1 MDPLQWMGAVRMRVQ
16 TADKNI
22 TIIHTPP
29 DHQWTS
35 WDKNWNKSSI
45 KMLCFWLK
53 CESIMHNNAP
63 SCYLLHQNTSTY
75 LFQAIFGFLNTAWSV
90 QISLLIHWWLFH
102 WRKQYL
108 YTELLFTN
116 NWIVSF
122 IFCRCSL
129 MDWSGVDHCDVL
141 IIGLDSH
148 SDGTHSLKS
157 IHCWTSDGRL
167 HFSKSEAAANSSWMA
182 WNYVWLNY
190 SFKRISPKEW
200 KLSLFTD
207 WFMYH
212 NPFLWLIFSPMS
224 VHVVVTTVSD
234 SHKPES
240 GKIKHVCH
248 IHISREESKKRI

>member
-1 MDPLQWMGAVRMRVQ
+1 MLPPVISYTKIRPHICFKLFLDPCRFLSWFTDDFFTGGS
-16 TADKNI
+16 NI
-22 TIIHTPP
+22 
-29 DHQWTS
+29 
-35 WDKNWNKSSI
+35 
-45 KMLCFWLK
+45 
-53 CESIMHNNAP
+53 
-63 SCYLLHQNTSTY
+63 
-75 LFQAIFGFLNTAWSV
+75 
-90 QISLLIHWWLFH
+90 
-102 WRKQYL
+102 L

-122 IFCRCSL
+122 VFCRCSL
-129 MDWSGVDHCDVL
+129 MDWSGVDYCDVL
-141 IIGLDSH
+141 IICLDSH
-148 SDGTHSLKS
+148 SDGTHSLQS

-248 IHISREESKKRI
+248 IHISREESKETHLRCSTTN